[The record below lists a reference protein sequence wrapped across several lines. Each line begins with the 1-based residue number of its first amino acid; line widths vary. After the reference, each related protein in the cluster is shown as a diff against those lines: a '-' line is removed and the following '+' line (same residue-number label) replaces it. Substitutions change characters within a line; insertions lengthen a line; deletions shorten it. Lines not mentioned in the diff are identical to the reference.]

1 MRSPPPPARRGG
13 RQLENGLLT
22 MANEFNFARRPFV
35 NEKLPRTIFLLAI
48 AAVAA
53 LTVFH
58 GALLTRYLLREQEE
72 LDIRVS
78 ELRQELSET
87 EVKIGAAQA
96 SLARNRTE
104 LGSEQTQFLTTL
116 FRRKSFSWTGLFN
129 ELEKLTPPSVRITSI
144 APTEEEGEITVTMTV
159 VGQTLQDVLEMVR
172 ALESSSFFAT
182 IYPVDEANLDDQEG
196 GETGIAATLR
206 LDYVE
211 DVREEAATDEVPA
224 DSGDPEVQTE
234 ETLPVEQ
241 EPQ

>member
-1 MRSPPPPARRGG
+1 
-13 RQLENGLLT
+13 

-35 NEKLPRTIFLLAI
+35 NERLPRTIFLVSI

-53 LTVFH
+53 VTVFH
-58 GALLTRYLLREQEE
+58 GVLLTRYLLREQEE
-72 LDIRVS
+72 LDIRVN
-78 ELRQELSET
+78 ELRQQLSET
-87 EVKIGAAQA
+87 EAKIATAQTA
-96 SLARNRTE
+96 LTRNRTE

-129 ELEKLTPPSVRITSI
+129 ELEKITPPSVRITSI
-144 APTEEEGEITVTMTV
+144 APAEEEGEITVTMTV
-159 VGQTLQDVLEMVR
+159 VGQTLRDVLEMVR

-182 IYPVDEANLDDQEG
+182 IYPVDEANLEDQDR

-211 DVREEAATDEVPA
+211 DVRVQPAAVDPAIDAPAEPGPSVDE
-224 DSGDPEVQTE
+224 
-234 ETLPVEQ
+234 

>member
-1 MRSPPPPARRGG
+1 
-13 RQLENGLLT
+13 
-22 MANEFNFARRPFV
+22 MANAFNFARRPFV
-35 NEKLPRTIFLLAI
+35 NERLPRAIFVVAI

-53 LTVFH
+53 ATVLH
-58 GALLTRYLLREQEE
+58 GVLLTRYLLREQEA
-72 LDIRVS
+72 LDIRVG
-78 ELRQELSET
+78 ELRTELAET
-87 EVKIGAAQA
+87 NARITSTQA
-96 SLARNRTE
+96 DLARNRSA

-129 ELEKLTPPSVRITSI
+129 ELEKLTPPAVRITSI
-144 APTEEEGEITVTMTV
+144 APAEEEGEITVTMTV

-182 IYPVDEANLDDQEG
+182 IYPVDEANLGDQDR

-211 DVREEAATDEVPA
+211 DVREEVAAPDDLEGLEAP
-224 DSGDPEVQTE
+224 PEEAQPQE
-234 ETLPVEQ
+234 

>member
-1 MRSPPPPARRGG
+1 
-13 RQLENGLLT
+13 
-22 MANEFNFARRPFV
+22 MANDFNFARAPFV
-35 NEKLPRTIFLLAI
+35 NERLPRTVLALAS

-53 LTVFH
+53 ATVFH
-58 GALLTRYLLREQEE
+58 GVLLTRYLLREQES

-87 EVKIGAAQA
+87 NTRISQAQR

-104 LGSEQTQFLTTL
+104 LGSVQTQFLTTL

-129 ELEKLTPPSVRITSI
+129 ELEEITPPSVRITSI
-144 APTEEEGEITVTMTV
+144 SPAEEEGEITVTMTV
-159 VGQTLQDVLEMVR
+159 VGRTLQDVLEMVR

-182 IYPVDEANLDDQEG
+182 IFPLDEANLEDEER

-211 DVREEAATDEVPA
+211 DVRAPSEPSSAP
-224 DSGDPEVQTE
+224 
-234 ETLPVEQ
+234 Q
-241 EPQ
+241 EPLDPAEAVEPSEEDPR

>member
-1 MRSPPPPARRGG
+1 
-13 RQLENGLLT
+13 

-35 NEKLPRTIFLLAI
+35 NERLPRTIFLGSI

-58 GALLTRYLLREQEE
+58 GVLLTRYLLREQEA

-87 EVKIGAAQA
+87 EAKIAAAQTA
-96 SLARNRTE
+96 LSRNRTE

-129 ELEKLTPPSVRITSI
+129 ELEKITPPSVRITSI
-144 APTEEEGEITVTMTV
+144 APAEEEGEINVTMTV
-159 VGQTLQDVLEMVR
+159 VGQTLRDVLEMVR

-182 IYPVDEANLDDQEG
+182 IYPLDEANLEDQDS
-196 GETGIAATLR
+196 GETGVAATLR

-211 DVREEAATDEVPA
+211 DVRVQSDVADPGLEPAA
-224 DSGDPEVQTE
+224 
-234 ETLPVEQ
+234 EQ
-241 EPQ
+241 EPPLDEEPQ

>member
-1 MRSPPPPARRGG
+1 
-13 RQLENGLLT
+13 

-35 NEKLPRTIFLLAI
+35 NERLPRTIFAFAI

-53 LTVFH
+53 ATVFH
-58 GALLTRYLLREQEE
+58 GVLLTRYLLREQEA

-87 EVKIGAAQA
+87 NARIASAEA

-129 ELEKLTPPSVRITSI
+129 ELEKLTPPQVRITSI
-144 APTEEEGEITVTMTV
+144 APAEEEGEITVTMTV

-182 IYPVDEANLDDQEG
+182 IYPVNESNLEEQNR

-211 DVREEAATDEVPA
+211 DVREEAAVPA
-224 DSGDPEVQTE
+224 GVDELGPEAEPTE
-234 ETLPVEQ
+234 APEEK
-241 EPQ
+241 PQ

>member
-1 MRSPPPPARRGG
+1 
-13 RQLENGLLT
+13 
-22 MANEFNFARRPFV
+22 MANDFNFARAPFV
-35 NEKLPRTIFLLAI
+35 NERLPRTVLALAS

-53 LTVFH
+53 ATVFH
-58 GALLTRYLLREQEE
+58 GVLLTRYLLREQES

-87 EVKIGAAQA
+87 NTRISQAQR

-104 LGSEQTQFLTTL
+104 LGSVQTQFLTTL

-129 ELEKLTPPSVRITSI
+129 ELEEITPPSVRITSI
-144 APTEEEGEITVTMTV
+144 SPAEEEGEITVTMTV
-159 VGQTLQDVLEMVR
+159 VGRTLQDVLEMVR

-182 IYPVDEANLDDQEG
+182 IFPLDEANLEDEER

-211 DVREEAATDEVPA
+211 DVRAPSEPSSAPQEPLDPA
-224 DSGDPEVQTE
+224 DTVEPSEEDPR
-234 ETLPVEQ
+234 
-241 EPQ
+241 